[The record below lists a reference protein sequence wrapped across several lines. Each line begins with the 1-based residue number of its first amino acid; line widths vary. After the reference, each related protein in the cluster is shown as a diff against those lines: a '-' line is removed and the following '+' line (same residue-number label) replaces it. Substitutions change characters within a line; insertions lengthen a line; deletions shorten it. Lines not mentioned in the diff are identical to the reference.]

1 MTTTTV
7 NRLSPVQLA
16 TGALGLTACA
26 LFVALILVTQ
36 PAAQAIGMNDRGGDY
51 IMLTQQLSSTTEGVV
66 VIDAAA
72 KQMIIYAFDYNTKTL
87 EILRQVPLDQLP
99 KPRDRG
105 TPTPTPASPRRR

>member
-1 MTTTTV
+1 MNSMTT
-7 NRLSPVQLA
+7 NRLQPITLA
-16 TGALGLTACA
+16 SGALALTACA
-26 LFVALILVTQ
+26 LFVALILVAQ
-36 PAAQAIGMNDRGGDY
+36 PTAQAIGMNDRGGDY

-99 KPRDRG
+99 KPRDRS
-105 TPTPTPASPRRR
+105 TPTPASPRRR

>member
-1 MTTTTV
+1 MTPMTK
-7 NRLSPVQLA
+7 NRLQPITLA
-16 TGALGLTACA
+16 SGALALTACA
-26 LFVALILVTQ
+26 LFVALIFVAQ
-36 PAAQAIGMNDRGGDY
+36 PTAQAIGMNDCGGDY

-105 TPTPTPASPRRR
+105 TPTPASPRRR